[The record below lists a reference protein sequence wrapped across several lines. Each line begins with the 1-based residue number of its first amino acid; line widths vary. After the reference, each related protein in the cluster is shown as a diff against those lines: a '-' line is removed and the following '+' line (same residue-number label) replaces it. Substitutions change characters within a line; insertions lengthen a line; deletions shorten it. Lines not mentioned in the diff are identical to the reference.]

1 MEEQVAKYL
10 EMARHCRLLAE
21 ETQAEQVRKTL
32 LEMAEDLDA
41 EAERLEA
48 EAG

>member
-1 MEEQVAKYL
+1 MEEQVVKYL
-10 EMARHCRLLAE
+10 EMAKHCRLLAE
-21 ETQAEQVRKTL
+21 ETQTEQVRKTL